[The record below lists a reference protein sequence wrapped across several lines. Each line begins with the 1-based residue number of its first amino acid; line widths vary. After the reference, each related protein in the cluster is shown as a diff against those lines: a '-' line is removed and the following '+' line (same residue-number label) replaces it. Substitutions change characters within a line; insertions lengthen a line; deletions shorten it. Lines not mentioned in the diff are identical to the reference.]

1 MYYNSKFLL
10 FIINT
15 KRRKFF
21 STSHQKKMRT
31 YLLLFTFLLLTWQ
44 GITIS
49 TTLANRLQERTN
61 QINSILIDYQEE
73 K

>member
-1 MYYNSKFLL
+1 MYYNSSYLL
-10 FIINT
+10 FIINIKKIT
-15 KRRKFF
+15 NF
-21 STSHQKKMRT
+21 STSYQKKMRT
-31 YLLLFTFLLLTWQ
+31 YLLLFTFLLLAWQ

-61 QINSILIDYQEE
+61 QINSILIDYQEN

>member
-1 MYYNSKFLL
+1 MFIKGTKFSSYY
-10 FIINT
+10 
-15 KRRKFF
+15 
-21 STSHQKKMRT
+21 KKLIMRT

-61 QINSILIDYQEE
+61 QINSILIDYQER

>member
-1 MYYNSKFLL
+1 M
-10 FIINT
+10 FIINI
-15 KRRKFF
+15 KKKIFP
-21 STSHQKKMRT
+21 TSYQKKMRT

-49 TTLANRLQERTN
+49 STLSNRLQERTN

-73 K
+73 I